1 MPKTKFKT
9 KKIEDSTLKG
19 SSSRNTEESNETL
32 EEFYDEKKGIKTF
45 DYPNTRSRT
54 VVISLVVGIVFGF
67 LSGMI
72 GVIFFFSGALSF
84 LNVSP
89 EDLLPTQQL
98 KIERH
103 EQVNVL
109 EDERI
114 GHVSEKVI
122 ASTVSVFR
130 KKEIGTNLL
139 DNIYLPNESK
149 GSGFVLTND
158 GWIITHAKAISDAA
172 LDYVVI
178 TNDKQILDIDKMIF
192 DDYSG
197 VVFLKTKA
205 NNLSTLPLSN
215 IKDVQ
220 VGERLVLVKNLADK
234 KQELKLV
241 RIQKKD
247 GQDNSKQSDLVKKT
261 IQAESFIYF
270 DSDIDDMFL
279 GSPVVNMA
287 GEVIGLAIGQDNMV
301 LGRAIDDF
309 KLAVNQVL
317 DGKDKIERTALG
329 VRFIDLSQVVG
340 TNIKIKKGD
349 EMSIVDQGAY
359 LTEVLL
365 KTPAS
370 EAELEVGDIVI
381 QVGDDFVSSDNSF
394 NRLLQRYITGD
405 SFNLTILRQDVNE
418 EIMITVSY

>member
-9 KKIEDSTLKG
+9 KTIEDSSLK
-19 SSSRNTEESNETL
+19 SLPKRDSEKSDETL
-32 EEFYDEKKGIKTF
+32 EEFYEEKKGARTF

-54 VVISLVVGIVFGF
+54 VVISLVVGIFFGF
-67 LSGMI
+67 FAGLV

-84 LNVSP
+84 LKISP

-114 GHVSEKVI
+114 GHVSDKIV
-122 ASTVSVFR
+122 ASTVSIFR
-130 KKEIGTNLL
+130 KKEASTNLL
-139 DNIYLPNESK
+139 DNIYLPNESR
-149 GSGFVLTND
+149 GSGFILTND
-158 GWIITHAKAISDAA
+158 GWIITHSKAIADAA
-172 LDYVVI
+172 FKYVIV
-178 TNDKQILDIDKMIF
+178 TNDKQVLDIEKMIF

-205 NNLSTLPLSN
+205 DNLSTLPLSN
-215 IKDVQ
+215 IKNVQ
-220 VGERLVLVKNLADK
+220 VGERLVVVKNLADK
-234 KQELKLV
+234 KQELKMI

-247 GQDNSKQSDLVKKT
+247 GHDNSKQSDLVKGT
-261 IQAESFIYF
+261 NQAETFIFF
-270 DSDIDDMFL
+270 DVEIDDTYL

-287 GEVIGLAIGQDNMV
+287 GEVVGLAISQDNMV
-301 LGRAIDDF
+301 LGRAVDDF

-317 DGKDKIERTALG
+317 DGKDKVERASLG
-329 VRFIDLSQVVG
+329 VKFIDLSQVVG

-359 LTEVLL
+359 LTEVLA

-370 EAELEVGDIVI
+370 EAELQIGDIVI
-381 QVGDDFVSSDNSF
+381 QVGDDFVSSENSF
-394 NRLLQRYITGD
+394 NRLLQKHILEDT
-405 SFNLTILRQDVNE
+405 FNLTILRQDVDE
-418 EIMITVSY
+418 EIMVTISY

>member
-32 EEFYDEKKGIKTF
+32 EEFYEEKKGVKTF

-114 GHVSEKVI
+114 GHISEKVI

-130 KKEIGTNLL
+130 KKEINTNLL
-139 DNIYLPNESK
+139 DNIYLPNNSK
-149 GSGFVLTND
+149 GSGFILTND
-158 GWIITHAKAISDAA
+158 GWIITHAKAINDTA

-178 TNDKQILDIDKMIF
+178 TNDKQILDIDKIIF

-205 NNLSTLPLSN
+205 DNLSTLPLSN

-220 VGERLVLVKNLADK
+220 VGERLIVVKNLADK
-234 KQELKLV
+234 KHELKMI

-247 GQDNSKQSDLVKKT
+247 GHDNSKQTDLIKKT

-270 DSDIDDMFL
+270 DSEIDDTFL
-279 GSPVVNMA
+279 GSPIVNMA
-287 GEVIGLAIGQDNMV
+287 GDVVGLAIGQDNIV

-349 EMSIVDQGAY
+349 EISIVDQGAY
-359 LTEVLL
+359 ITEVLS

-370 EAELEVGDIVI
+370 EADLEVGDIVI

-418 EIMITVSY
+418 EIMVTISY

>member
-19 SSSRNTEESNETL
+19 SSDRNVEESNETL
-32 EEFYDEKKGIKTF
+32 EEFYEEKKGAKTF
-45 DYPNTRSRT
+45 DYPDTRSRT
-54 VVISLVVGIVFGF
+54 VVISLVIGIIFGF
-67 LSGMI
+67 IAGMI

-84 LNVSP
+84 LKVSP

-114 GHVSEKVI
+114 GHVSEKVM

-130 KKEIGTNLL
+130 KKQESTNLL
-139 DNIYLPNESK
+139 DNIYLPNESR
-149 GSGFVLTND
+149 GSGFILTND

-172 LDYVVI
+172 LKYVVI
-178 TNDKQILDIDKMIF
+178 TNDKQILDIEKMIF

-205 NNLSTLPLSN
+205 ENLSTLPLSS
-215 IKDVQ
+215 IRDVN
-220 VGERLVLVKNLADK
+220 VGERLVVVKNLADK
-234 KQELKLV
+234 KQELKIV

-247 GQDNSKQSDLVKKT
+247 GHDNSKQSDLVKRT
-261 IQAESFIYF
+261 TQAESFIYF
-270 DSDIDDMFL
+270 DSEVDESYL
-279 GSPVVNMA
+279 GSPVINMA
-287 GEVIGLAIGQDNMV
+287 GEVIGLVMGNDNKSV
-301 LGRAIDDF
+301 GRAVDDF
-309 KLAVNQVL
+309 KLAINQIL
-317 DGKDKIERTALG
+317 DGKDKIERTSLG

-340 TNIKIKKGD
+340 TNIKIKKHE

-359 LTEVLL
+359 LTEVLA

-370 EAELEVGDIVI
+370 KAELQVGDIVI
-381 QVGDDFVSSDNSF
+381 KVGDDIVSAENSF
-394 NRLLQRYITGD
+394 NRLLQKYILEDT
-405 SFNLTILRQDVNE
+405 FNLTILRQDVNE
-418 EIMITVSY
+418 EIMVTVSY